1 MVQIGETNA
10 TLRVASDRAPGLQP
24 GLQTAPFSLRDGLS
38 DTTGEGYSKHQ
49 SKSPFESLAGEVLPS
64 GDSFGVFK

>member
-10 TLRVASDRAPGLQP
+10 TLRVASARAP

-38 DTTGEGYSKHQ
+38 DTTGEAYSKHQ